1 MQQLTEEQVK
11 LVGAVLDR
19 ITAFPKSWDQQW
31 WYHLRKTRRR
41 PRGPC
46 WSFLSDLVTS
56 SGEVREH
63 TVVDPMAMVECGTTA
78 CVAGHT
84 VLAAIELGIAAP
96 SGATPRDAISHRAS
110 DLLGLPF
117 EARGRMFAGQ
127 ADKRNIKR
135 FLRDAQRT
143 GKWGDGRTIKMRKHE
158 A

>member
-31 WYHLRKTRRR
+31 WYLRKSRHS
-41 PRGPC
+41 PRGVH
-46 WSFLSDLVTS
+46 LSYHTDLVAPT
-56 SGEVREH
+56 GELRER
-63 TVVDPMAMVECGTTA
+63 TVVDPMAMQECGTTA

-84 VLAAIELGIAAP
+84 VLAAIELGIATP
-96 SGATPRDAISHRAS
+96 PGALADDIASRAAY
-110 DLLGLPF
+110 LLGLP
-117 EARGRMFAGQ
+117 RNVQRRLFAGY

-143 GKWGDGRTIKMRKHE
+143 GEWGDHSTIKMRKI
-158 A
+158 